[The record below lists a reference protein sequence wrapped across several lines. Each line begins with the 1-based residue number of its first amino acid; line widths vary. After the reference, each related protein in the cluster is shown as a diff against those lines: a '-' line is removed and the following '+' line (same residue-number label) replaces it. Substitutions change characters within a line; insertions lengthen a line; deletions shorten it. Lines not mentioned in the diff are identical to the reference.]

1 MLNACIPQP
10 VGHLFADYIGLLCT
24 KKVTRS
30 LLRPSREAA
39 SATSPCC
46 PSIAVVFLRPV
57 SDPAV
62 SKDIHPKV
70 DALPSSHHF
79 RVLVS
84 SPCQPCYC
92 FVCFLRE
99 KSQGA
104 SAGTKDFW
112 YQITP
117 EMVFSLSLLTTVIRT
132 KVHKHCQT
140 RPDSDW
146 LHLCRQRQEFL
157 TRDTPKLRQ
166 VILPAQPA
174 LRDSYSFTHL
184 QYLKTLPRVQLHLT
198 QICTE
203 QRLRPLEG
211 IQAAEGPAQ
220 FLRGGMYLPREVHF
234 LCGRDI
240 TFNSRFQVL
249 LTSKALRDPSD
260 HSTDHCQTAV
270 PGLLYIYLRLELL
283 VKD

>member
-1 MLNACIPQP
+1 
-10 VGHLFADYIGLLCT
+10 
-24 KKVTRS
+24 
-30 LLRPSREAA
+30 
-39 SATSPCC
+39 
-46 PSIAVVFLRPV
+46 
-57 SDPAV
+57 
-62 SKDIHPKV
+62 
-70 DALPSSHHF
+70 
-79 RVLVS
+79 
-84 SPCQPCYC
+84 
-92 FVCFLRE
+92 
-99 KSQGA
+99 
-104 SAGTKDFW
+104 
-112 YQITP
+112 
-117 EMVFSLSLLTTVIRT
+117 MVFSLSLLTTVIRT

>member
-117 EMVFSLSLLTTVIRT
+117 ETVFPLSPLTAVIRT

-140 RPDSDW
+140 HPDSDW
-146 LHLCRQRQEFL
+146 LHLCKGRN
-157 TRDTPKLRQ
+157 
-166 VILPAQPA
+166 
-174 LRDSYSFTHL
+174 SSHGTH
-184 QYLKTLPRVQLHLT
+184 R
-198 QICTE
+198 
-203 QRLRPLEG
+203 
-211 IQAAEGPAQ
+211 
-220 FLRGGMYLPREVHF
+220 
-234 LCGRDI
+234 
-240 TFNSRFQVL
+240 S
-249 LTSKALRDPSD
+249 
-260 HSTDHCQTAV
+260 
-270 PGLLYIYLRLELL
+270 
-283 VKD
+283 